1 MSSFVDVSVLGDKEL
16 QKKLKRLDIKLQKKI
31 VRNAI
36 SRAIL
41 PVKHKAK
48 SLVPVES
55 GLLKK
60 SIKRKTGVK
69 KGIARARI
77 VTGTR
82 IELGIPI
89 DAKGYYPAAIE
100 FGVPSQ
106 GKAAKSFMR
115 AAITALKSHVLKKTG
130 DHIDEGIKKN
140 L

>member
-1 MSSFVDVSVLGDKEL
+1 MSSFVDISVVGDKEL

-69 KGIARARI
+69 KGVARARI

-100 FGVPSQ
+100 YGTQHQP
-106 GKAAKSFMR
+106 AKSYMR
-115 AAITALKSHVLKKTG
+115 AAITALRSQVLKKTG